1 MLRGVRGR
9 RRDYSHDLA
18 VSAMRPDFLMVTAP
32 YVRFDSLRPAG
43 RSFEFRGLRRVITA
57 GSLGEVLPALKEV
70 EGEVARGRHAAGFL
84 AYEAAPALDGALRT
98 REGDGSVPL
107 LWFGVFA
114 ERAPAPGIALPS
126 GGPSFSL
133 GEWESSVDP
142 ARHAARVA
150 EIRALIEA
158 GDTYQVNYT
167 FRLRAPLQG
176 SDLAL
181 YERLCLSQRG
191 GYCAL
196 LRLPGLTLASASP
209 ELFFRWHGRD
219 LELRP
224 MKGTRPRGRWA
235 EEDRARADELLASEK
250 ERAENLMIVDLLRND
265 AGRIAE
271 YGSVRVDPLFEV
283 ESYPTVHQLT
293 STVHARTREGVTL
306 TDLLRALFPCGSVT
320 GAPKVR
326 TMEIIAE
333 LEDAPRGVYTGAI
346 GFLSPGEAV
355 FNVPIRT
362 LAIDPEG
369 GTVSMGV
376 GSGVTYDSEAAAE
389 YRECLQ
395 KAAFTHHPVHDLDLL
410 ETMLALPGAGIFLLE
425 EHLARLAASARYFD
439 FPLELPEVRARLR
452 AAVAGAGE
460 PLRVRLMVGPSRGIR
475 VETHPLDEQPATL
488 RAALA
493 AEPVDSADPLLYH
506 KTTWRETYDRRLA
519 ARPELDEAIL
529 VNERGELTEFV
540 YGNLVVREGGEA
552 WTPPVESGVL
562 PGTLRA
568 MLLRQGEI
576 RERVL
581 RPADLARA
589 DAVFRINSVRGWTPV
604 TVVE

>member
-1 MLRGVRGR
+1 MLRGVPG
-9 RRDYSHDLA
+9 DAGTPLHDLA
-18 VSAMRPDFLMVTAP
+18 VSAMRPDLLMVTAP
-32 YVRFDSLRPAG
+32 YVRFDSLRPSG

-57 GSLGEVLPALKEV
+57 ESLGEVIPALKEV
-70 EGEVARGRHAAGFL
+70 EGEVARGGHAAGFL
-84 AYEAAPALDGALRT
+84 AYEAAPALDPALRT
-98 REGDGSVPL
+98 RARNGSVPL

-114 ERAPAPGIALPS
+114 ERAPAPGISLPT
-126 GGPSFSL
+126 GRPSFSL
-133 GEWESSVDP
+133 GEWESSVDEE
-142 ARHAARVA
+142 RYAAHVA
-150 EIRALIEA
+150 TIRELIAA

-167 FRLRAPLQG
+167 FRLRAPLEG
-176 SDLAL
+176 SELAL

-209 ELFFRWHGRD
+209 ELFFRWHGRE

-235 EEDRARADELLASEK
+235 EEDRANAAELIGSEK

-271 YGSVRVDPLFEV
+271 YGSVRVEPLFEV

-293 STVHARTREGVTL
+293 STVRARTREGVSL
-306 TDLLRALFPCGSVT
+306 TDVLRALFPCGSVT
-320 GAPKVR
+320 GAPKIR

-362 LAIDPEG
+362 LAIDPAA

-376 GSGVTYDSEAAAE
+376 GSGVTYDSGAAAE

-395 KAAFTHHPVHDLDLL
+395 KAAFTHHPVHDFDLL

-425 EHLARLAASARYFD
+425 EHLSRLAASARYFD
-439 FPLELPEVRARLR
+439 IPLELSEVRSRLR
-452 AAVAGAGE
+452 AATGGAAE

-475 VETHPLDEQPATL
+475 VETHPLDEQPPTL
-488 RAALA
+488 RAAVA
-493 AEPVDSADPLLYH
+493 REPVDSRDPMLYH

-519 ARPELDEAIL
+519 ARSDVDEAIL
-529 VNERGELTEFV
+529 VNERGELTELV
-540 YGNLVVREGGEA
+540 YGNLVVRRGGES

-604 TVVE
+604 MVVE